1 MGFSAEVLADSTAN
15 GVRLTTILATFP
27 RFILAELHTHRLQ
40 GPWNTGA
47 QSSNSASSR
56 AIPPERQIERV
67 LKDPFVPMTFG
78 RRVKGMGVGVDL
90 SSVDARDA
98 REAWLFARDRSVQAA
113 QVLIGLDVDKSR
125 INRLLEPFLWHT
137 AIITATDWDNFF
149 YLRAPDGDEW
159 DRDFGAQPEFQMLA
173 IEIRKAMEASEPQ
186 KLQSG
191 WWHLPFARE
200 DELSYLCSLREGI
213 HPDYAVDTLQEY
225 ESQLVDVCGRR
236 LARVS
241 FDKHTDIEEFSISL
255 HKAGELKMS
264 RHYSPFEHI
273 ARPMTSGDLVD
284 FDTHLMIEASA
295 IQTAMSAMELTGAT
309 KTSGG
314 YLSMIE
320 YIDPTKVW
328 SGNLRGFIQYRK
340 LIEEQPK
347 RWDDRDRYAAAT

>member
-40 GPWNTGA
+40 GPWNTGG

-78 RRVKGMGVGVDL
+78 RRVKGMGVGADL
-90 SSVDARDA
+90 GTADQEEART
-98 REAWLFARDRSVQAA
+98 AWLYARDRAVQAA
-113 QVLIGLDVDKSR
+113 QVLISLDCDKSR
-125 INRLLEPFLWHT
+125 INRLLEPYLWHT
-137 AIITATDWDNFF
+137 AIITGTDWDNFF

-159 DRDFGAQPEFQMLA
+159 DRNFGAQPEFQMLA
-173 IEIRKAMEASEPQ
+173 IEIRNAMRESEPQ
-186 KLQSG
+186 ELQPG
-191 WWHLPFARE
+191 WWHLPFATAEELGRLCRMRDKNYIGESLEIVDRFERE
-200 DELSYLCSLREGI
+200 LI
-213 HPDYAVDTLQEY
+213 
-225 ESQLVDVCGRR
+225 DVCGRR

-241 FDKHTDIEEFSISL
+241 FDKHTDSEEFSISL

-273 ARPMTSGDLVD
+273 ARPMEIEDIKDPQNGIMVPTVLVWELLNGD
-284 FDTHLMIEASA
+284 A
-295 IQTAMSAMELTGAT
+295 
-309 KTSGG
+309 
-314 YLSMIE
+314 
-320 YIDPTKVW
+320 DPTEHPVPLSEMW

-347 RWDDRDRYAAAT
+347 RWEDRDRYAAAT